1 MEDRVMGSIQMT
13 NYDILARMIDRAFND
28 EYAEPD
34 ILKERQA
41 DLVPRMQQVVGLL
54 KQAEKMVSESAG

>member
-54 KQAEKMVSESAG
+54 KQAEKMGSESAG

>member
-28 EYAEPD
+28 EYAEPE
-34 ILKERQA
+34 ILKERQS